1 MKRSQNKAILN
12 YTLDIQNNPRESQ
25 FPISHRVLYIVM
37 MSGDK
42 INRSR
47 FFQSSWVWQIN
58 KMLSLIRTLV
68 QLTED
73 MIYALRFKYK
83 E

>member
-47 FFQSSWVWQIN
+47 FFKAVGFG
-58 KMLSLIRTLV
+58 R
-68 QLTED
+68 
-73 MIYALRFKYK
+73 
-83 E
+83 